1 MTNVVPVR
9 PRGTGVPA
17 KEGFRPESTPSP
29 VTALP
34 YPAPAGELGA
44 EHAVHGVFGCKTK
57 ALAGGWQLQL
67 RCRSQASAQ
76 EGIIFTNRV
85 FSISK
90 AFGEADYLEISAD
103 FFFLRSLTWLGSLI
117 FCKILQFYFR
127 VEISY
132 EIQMYFMIHFCCQ
145 LFYF

>member
-17 KEGFRPESTPSP
+17 KEGFRPESTLSP

-34 YPAPAGELGA
+34 YPAPTGELGA
-44 EHAVHGVFGCKTK
+44 GASQHAVHGVFGCKTK
-57 ALAGGWQLQL
+57 ALAGGCQLQL
-67 RCRSQASAQ
+67 RCQSQASAQ
-76 EGIIFTNRV
+76 EGIVFTNRV

-103 FFFLRSLTWLGSLI
+103 FFF
-117 FCKILQFYFR
+117 Y
-127 VEISY
+127 VA
-132 EIQMYFMIHFCCQ
+132 
-145 LFYF
+145 